1 MRSRTIALMILHEAL
16 RRGLIGF
23 VFGKVAAT
31 LWTPEYILFL
41 PDDAGLGLI
50 AVMVVCALGAVIEPS
65 TGRATPGDDGERIFV
80 DRGFLWLEPLL
91 CCERELSVETWKLLS
106 SRTKAGA
113 VRGTLVPINRKAR
126 IPFNTHGR

>member
-23 VFGKVAAT
+23 VFGKIAAT

-50 AVMVVCALGAVIEPS
+50 AVMVVCAPRRGH
-65 TGRATPGDDGERIFV
+65 RAEHWKGDAWR
-80 DRGFLWLEPLL
+80 
-91 CCERELSVETWKLLS
+91 
-106 SRTKAGA
+106 
-113 VRGTLVPINRKAR
+113 
-126 IPFNTHGR
+126 